1 MADTDERRRPARR
14 NRKSFALQP
23 LFVGSTT
30 KTPEQSQPPQ
40 KDPTSLKT
48 PLSSPAG
55 SDAVVAVVAR
65 GEGYVL
71 TRNEASGDSR
81 VGSNNAGKV
90 DENAAPTTWRSGVAS
105 PVNNEVVASSGFDEK
120 QTFVSNHRRSGNGR
134 EDAAPLMTP
143 LPNSEPLPGGDK
155 TSERTDKLP
164 ETSILL
170 RLFDRLNTPQQE
182 RSRSGLQNTPTW
194 KKLRE
199 PDSVLEAALASAH
212 KALDGWDEQLKQQ
225 QNGVA
230 KSETEQIL
238 GSERRGEQHGP
249 GHAIGGD
256 DTDDDVSRQNE
267 EVNIRE
273 QESRDVEEER
283 SIVPRLLDSR
293 RTEERERAEQARLDK
308 ARHVA
313 RMRAL
318 NEEEQAHMRML
329 KQLKRSVQRGLRDR
343 EILDIQ
349 QSIINEAYGSLLD
362 ESRATHP
369 KSGAVNGE
377 DADNGDH
384 DTGDDSNDDRGSTSR
399 SRAQSKPTRA
409 SAVNTKKHTG
419 KSGSRSWSTVARRR
433 VLLGVRKMA
442 AAGKE
447 LEEMD
452 KTLHKLRQARD
463 AASNRFRQ
471 LVAVRCATQVV
482 LEEQDELAAEAA
494 AVAEATQQQQQQQ
507 EQSQNPQAMV
517 GTESNV
523 AMPENVKQCLE
534 RLGQLRGGKSVRR
547 DIAPLDMASDTTAL
561 DLLRFLAQ
569 GPIVNSFAA
578 SSGVGEARERGIKR
592 QMKLAQRAAILH
604 AGALAPETPTQFPLP
619 HQLNHEKTL
628 AFDEYPSDENTTSSE
643 DNDDQSF
650 PTLPGMRRH
659 QHFAYEN
666 QETMIVDLDAFDD
679 DSSTDEEELDGTA
692 GGRQRMLPVTEGL
705 RAALDIVAP

>member
-1 MADTDERRRPARR
+1 MSKGAAFTFGPVFFFDGAMADTDERRRPARR

-343 EILDIQ
+343 EVRFRLQFVSASGKSLNGVGFYTCAFLHHCYLFSLLFALLPKILDIQ

-569 GPIVNSFAA
+569 GTNS
-578 SSGVGEARERGIKR
+578 
-592 QMKLAQRAAILH
+592 
-604 AGALAPETPTQFPLP
+604 
-619 HQLNHEKTL
+619 
-628 AFDEYPSDENTTSSE
+628 
-643 DNDDQSF
+643 
-650 PTLPGMRRH
+650 
-659 QHFAYEN
+659 
-666 QETMIVDLDAFDD
+666 
-679 DSSTDEEELDGTA
+679 
-692 GGRQRMLPVTEGL
+692 
-705 RAALDIVAP
+705 